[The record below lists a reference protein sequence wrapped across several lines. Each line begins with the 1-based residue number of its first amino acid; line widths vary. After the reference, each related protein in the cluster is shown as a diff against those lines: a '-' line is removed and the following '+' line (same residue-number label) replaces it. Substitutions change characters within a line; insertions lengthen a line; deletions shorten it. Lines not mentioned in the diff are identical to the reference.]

1 VKEARFLN
9 LPMVLTSLAGA
20 TGDGVTAPSAVILF
34 APSLKLGSVAPRLGT
49 RARHWLFVASTL
61 LLAALPRAA
70 LASDEL
76 IPDGVAFTAGYGK
89 SVDVFGLAVNWNFAH
104 DERSLVA
111 GVFEPRLV
119 AGVSYWRG
127 TQEPN
132 PNRSLWDFGLMPV
145 LRWSAPGTASPRF
158 FAEAGVGV
166 HMLTVTRINEN
177 RIFSTA
183 FQFGEQ
189 FGVGLAFG
197 PEHRYEL
204 GAYIQHVSN
213 ARIKE
218 PNDGLTYVGVL
229 FRIAT
234 R

>member
-1 VKEARFLN
+1 L
-9 LPMVLTSLAGA
+9 
-20 TGDGVTAPSAVILF
+20 
-34 APSLKLGSVAPRLGT
+34 
-49 RARHWLFVASTL
+49 ASTL
-61 LLAALPRAA
+61 LAAALPRAA
-70 LASDEL
+70 FASDGL
-76 IPDGVAFTAGYGK
+76 VPDGVAFTAGYGK
-89 SVDVFGLAVNWNFAH
+89 SVDVLGLVVNWNFAH
-104 DERSLVA
+104 DERSLLV

-132 PNRSLWDFGLMPV
+132 AHRSLWDFGLMPV

-166 HMLTVTRINEN
+166 HMLTAVRINNN

-189 FGVGLAFG
+189 AGVGLAFG
-197 PEHRYEL
+197 PDDRYEL
-204 GAYIQHVSN
+204 GAYVQHVSN

>member
-1 VKEARFLN
+1 
-9 LPMVLTSLAGA
+9 MVLASLAGGTA
-20 TGDGVTAPSAVILF
+20 DGVAAPPILPLAASQKRRSA
-34 APSLKLGSVAPRLGT
+34 AARPGN
-49 RARHWLFVASTL
+49 RARHWLFASTL
-61 LLAALPRAA
+61 VAAVLPAAA
-70 LASDEL
+70 LASDWL
-76 IPDGVAFTAGYGK
+76 VPDGVALTGGYGK
-89 SVDVFGLAVNWNFAH
+89 KVGVLGLAANWNFAQ
-104 DERSLVA
+104 DERSFLGA
-111 GVFEPRLV
+111 EPRLV

-127 TQEPN
+127 RQEPN
-132 PNRSLWDFGLMPV
+132 AHRSLWDFGLTPM

-166 HMLTVTRINEN
+166 HMLTATRINN
-177 RIFSTA
+177 DRIFSTA

-189 FGVGLAFG
+189 AGVGLSFG

-204 GAYIQHVSN
+204 GAYVQHVSN

-218 PNDGLTYVGVL
+218 PNDGLTYVGLL

>member
-1 VKEARFLN
+1 MALA
-9 LPMVLTSLAGA
+9 SLAGETA
-20 TGDGVTAPSAVILF
+20 DGVTAPSA
-34 APSLKLGSVAPRLGT
+34 A
-49 RARHWLFVASTL
+49 
-61 LLAALPRAA
+61 LLAASSLKHGSAARRLGCRVRHWTFASMLLVVAAMPRAA
-70 LASDEL
+70 LASDGL
-76 IPDGVAFTAGYGK
+76 VPDGVALTGGNGK
-89 SVDVFGLAVNWNFAH
+89 SVDVLGFAVNWNFAR
-104 DERSLVA
+104 DERSLLM

-119 AGVSYWRG
+119 AGVLYWRG

-132 PNRSLWDFGLMPV
+132 ANRSLWDFGLMPV

-166 HMLTVTRINEN
+166 HMLTATRINN
-177 RIFSTA
+177 DRIFSTA

-189 FGVGLAFG
+189 AGVGLAFG

-213 ARIKE
+213 AHIKE

>member
-1 VKEARFLN
+1 
-9 LPMVLTSLAGA
+9 MVLASLAGA
-20 TGDGVTAPSAVILF
+20 TADGVTARLAATLLAS
-34 APSLKLGSVAPRLGT
+34 SLKHGSSTGRLGI
-49 RARHWLFVASTL
+49 RARRWIFASTL
-61 LLAALPRAA
+61 LAAALPRAA
-70 LASDEL
+70 LASDGL
-76 IPDGVAFTAGYGK
+76 TPDGVALTAGYGK
-89 SVDVFGLAVNWNFAH
+89 SVGVLGLAANWNFAH
-104 DERSLVA
+104 DERSLVM

-119 AGVSYWRG
+119 AGVSYWHG

-132 PNRSLWDFGLMPV
+132 ANPSLWDFGLMPV

-166 HMLTVTRINEN
+166 HMLTATRINNN
-177 RIFSTA
+177 RTFSTA

-189 FGVGLAFG
+189 AGVGLAFG

-218 PNDGLTYVGVL
+218 PNDGLTYFGLL
-229 FRIAT
+229 FRVAT

>member
-1 VKEARFLN
+1 
-9 LPMVLTSLAGA
+9 MVLANLAGA
-20 TGDGVTAPSAVILF
+20 TGDGVTAPSAAILL
-34 APSLKLGSVAPRLGT
+34 ASLWKHGSAARRLGT
-49 RARHWLFVASTL
+49 RARHWIFASTL
-61 LLAALPRAA
+61 LAVALSRPA
-70 LASDEL
+70 LASDWL
-76 IPDGVAFTAGYGK
+76 IPDGVALTAGYGK
-89 SVDVFGLAVNWNFAH
+89 SVGVLGLAANWNFAH
-104 DERSLVA
+104 DERSLLL
-111 GVFEPRLV
+111 GLFEPRLV

-127 TQEPN
+127 RQEPN
-132 PNRSLWDFGLMPV
+132 ANRSLWDFGLMPM

-166 HMLTVTRINEN
+166 HMLTATRINN
-177 RIFSTA
+177 DRVFSTA

-189 FGVGLAFG
+189 AGAGLAFG

-218 PNDGLTYVGVL
+218 PNNGLTYLGVL
-229 FRIAT
+229 FRVAT